1 MEWKILAL
9 QKHLPWPKIKMYFSF
24 GKRNKN
30 KNNSLLWLSGM
41 SIIVC
46 LNVRIFILE
55 IGPLFSGILK
65 QFKLHFMAGR
75 HGSISD
81 MSLTEHLSFH
91 FANS

>member
-1 MEWKILAL
+1 
-9 QKHLPWPKIKMYFSF
+9 
-24 GKRNKN
+24 
-30 KNNSLLWLSGM
+30 M

-91 FANS
+91 FANF